1 MRFGEI
7 SVNSTD
13 PVVKQ
18 QTTAQTKAE
27 KPEEEVVVI
36 ETDEKKENDLTS
48 PVEGYHIEKTDVQP
62 DDDDED
68 DAIDTNVNPEQRIT
82 LNPSIALNNA
92 SNQLTDALDQ
102 AVDRASNTGLEND
115 NITDRFF
122 AQAQNM
128 QIKDNPYPF
137 FDKKIGT
144 KRSNIFGKAVYEG
157 LNYNYADD
165 DVNITMGQQSLRLQA
180 GGVFSSK
187 SDRTKFAF
195 FATGTNTGTNM
206 DYHEGDSHYNVDM
219 SNGEISSAD
228 SDSDNQSDHST
239 VQSYS
244 AYLAARHTFNNGDV
258 ISGSAIHIS
267 DGIQDSKTT
276 TISGDYYLSKY
287 SAAIRANVDIYKQG
301 ENVSTTKTNF
311 SCYFNPENGETTSVD
326 DAAPKKEIERVSNLI
341 TKPADKKWKFSMSPF
356 FDTNAIEGSPEEGLG
371 LQARLK
377 RKTTDSTTVVRAFG
391 KGSTTQDKDDNLY
404 HVTFGSS
411 LTYKKNVGA
420 HSLLRA
426 DVDVKDKYTFSQGN
440 ILTASGNLSYVAPKV
455 TAELEGKFIK
465 VPNSTYK
472 GLAARV
478 SYTPSDNVHLYGE
491 GGLIDWQYP
500 EGRLKGGSVQFGA
513 LVNF

>member
-1 MRFGEI
+1 M
-7 SVNSTD
+7 
-13 PVVKQ
+13 
-18 QTTAQTKAE
+18 
-27 KPEEEVVVI
+27 
-36 ETDEKKENDLTS
+36 
-48 PVEGYHIEKTDVQP
+48 
-62 DDDDED
+62 
-68 DAIDTNVNPEQRIT
+68 
-82 LNPSIALNNA
+82 
-92 SNQLTDALDQ
+92 TDALDQ

-165 DVNITMGQQSLRLQA
+165 DVNIIMGQQSLRLQA

-301 ENVSTTKTNF
+301 E
-311 SCYFNPENGETTSVD
+311 
-326 DAAPKKEIERVSNLI
+326 
-341 TKPADKKWKFSMSPF
+341 KW
-356 FDTNAIEGSPEEGLG
+356 
-371 LQARLK
+371 
-377 RKTTDSTTVVRAFG
+377 
-391 KGSTTQDKDDNLY
+391 
-404 HVTFGSS
+404 
-411 LTYKKNVGA
+411 
-420 HSLLRA
+420 
-426 DVDVKDKYTFSQGN
+426 
-440 ILTASGNLSYVAPKV
+440 
-455 TAELEGKFIK
+455 
-465 VPNSTYK
+465 
-472 GLAARV
+472 
-478 SYTPSDNVHLYGE
+478 
-491 GGLIDWQYP
+491 
-500 EGRLKGGSVQFGA
+500 
-513 LVNF
+513 